1 MKEKLGAF
9 FSKLKKTLDRE
20 KIQTLFKS
28 VGGHL
33 RDAVVCQTKTPFGI
47 AKLALLGLMLVCLVL
62 LCVMN
67 RDVVKLR
74 EAQNEAAQTVSVQA
88 TAKPAEKPEEEPEE
102 AAATVQPLPTAEPAV
117 RITPPPPGTTT
128 LPDYMPAGDAAR
140 ITATYIEDNGLPV
153 TAYEA
158 TEDYQIDFGGAD
170 SYAASVEGITTYRG
184 NNFRD
189 TAQYGTAPISEERF
203 GDYWLMQTSSRQ
215 TAEGKRLSGT
225 GWTGQP
231 LVVRWPEELRDAMDL
246 FEWAQE
252 KDGLTEVIVPSQ
264 DGHIYFLDLETGSRT
279 REAID
284 LGMSV
289 CGTAT
294 LDPRGWPILYVGGG
308 ATNEK
313 GESPC
318 VMIVDLIEGEVVYRF
333 GSQDNFAVH
342 WNAGFDAAPLVD
354 AESDQLIVTGK
365 NGVLYLMKLNAS
377 YDAEEGEVTVEP
389 SRLVKWKYSSESADA
404 HAYGTTA
411 SPLVWRGHLITADR
425 GGDLFCVD
433 LNTLTVDWC
442 IDGVDCAMCTP
453 ILEVDGAGHPYL
465 YMAPAF
471 EYGFRAYYQA
481 EVPIWKIDAETGEI
495 LWQKEYSCFTDEDV
509 AGGVVGG
516 FALGRGECDGMLYVE
531 IARTPGE
538 QSGLLV
544 ALDCMTGEELWR
556 CESHYSVTVPTFV
569 LAESGKGYLL
579 HVTRDDGSLCLLN
592 AKSGA
597 VLDQYNFGVCME
609 SAPVV
614 FDDMLIVGTE
624 RYSLFGIRFL

>member
-1 MKEKLGAF
+1 MKKKIRAF
-9 FSKLKKTLDRE
+9 FIKLKKTLDRE
-20 KIQTLFKS
+20 KIKALAKS
-28 VGGHL
+28 VFGRI
-33 RDAVVCQTKTPFGI
+33 RDTAVRQTKTPLGI
-47 AKLALLGLMLVCLVL
+47 AKLALLGVMLLCLVL

-67 RDVVKLR
+67 RDVIKLR
-74 EAQNEAAQTVSVQA
+74 EAQNEAAQTVSVQIMA
-88 TAKPAEKPEEEPEE
+88 GPKEEPEEVTEE
-102 AAATVQPLPTAEPAV
+102 AAATVQPVPTAVPAV

-128 LPDYMPAGDAAR
+128 VPDFLPAGDASR
-140 ITATYIEDNGLPV
+140 ITATYIEDNSVL
-153 TAYEA
+153 TATYEA
-158 TEDYQIDFGGAD
+158 AEGYRIDFGGAD
-170 SYAASVEGITTYRG
+170 GYASSVQGITTYRG

-189 TAQYGTAPISEERF
+189 TAQYGTAQISEGRF

-215 TAEGKRLSGT
+215 TAEGERLSGT

-231 LVVRWPEELRDAMDL
+231 LVVRWPEEMRDTMDM

-252 KDGLTEVIVPSQ
+252 KEGLTEVIVPSQ

-313 GESPC
+313 GDSPC
-318 VMIVDLIEGEVVYRF
+318 FMIVDLIEGEILYRF
-333 GSQDNFAVH
+333 GAEDAFAVH
-342 WNAGFDAAPLVD
+342 WYAAFDAAPLVD
-354 AESDQLIVTGK
+354 AASDQLIVTGE

-377 YDAEEGEVTVEP
+377 YDAEKGEVTVEP
-389 SRLVKWKYSSESADA
+389 SRLVKWKYSSASADA

-442 IDGVDCAMCTP
+442 LDGVDCAMCTP

-481 EVPIWKIDAETGEI
+481 EVPVWKIDAETGEI
-495 LWQKEYSCFTDEDV
+495 LWQKEYSCFTGEDM

-516 FALGRGECDGMLYVE
+516 FALGRGECDGILYVE
-531 IARTPGE
+531 IARTPSE
-538 QSGLLV
+538 QNGLLV

-556 CESHYSVTVPTFV
+556 VESHYSVVVPTFV
-569 LAESGKGYLL
+569 LAENGKGYLL
-579 HVTRDDGSLCLLN
+579 RVTRDDGSLCLLD
-592 AKSGA
+592 ARSGA
-597 VLDQYNFGVCME
+597 ALDQYNFGVCME

-614 FDDMLIVGTE
+614 FDNTLIVGTG